1 MPEQTQKLIH
11 FTDNVLKA
19 ASRESEELNR
29 QLENQR
35 NAVLDEA
42 KKTAWENAKAY
53 YNREAAK
60 LRAEAGREVSK
71 HLMEGKR
78 QVYLRRSQVAQE
90 VLAQVRQR
98 VDEFVASPA
107 YSEHL
112 KTLLARAMERLDGV
126 DEIYLRLRPEDLE
139 LGPMLA
145 ESVAPVKVKYEEGR
159 IQIGLSWVS
168 GWTAPLIPSWRSWAA
183 TLRRP
188 SACRCLMT
196 WMRIE
201 RRPQDHGTV

>member
-19 ASRESEELNR
+19 ASKESEELNR
-29 QLENQR
+29 QLEDRRQ
-35 NAVLDEA
+35 AALAEA
-42 KKTAWENAKAY
+42 KKAAWEGAKAY
-53 YNREAAK
+53 YNKEAAK
-60 LRAEAGREVSK
+60 LKAEAGREISK

-107 YSEHL
+107 YPEHL

-126 DEIYLRLRPEDLE
+126 EEIYLRLRQEDLE

-145 ESVAPVKVKYEEGR
+145 ESVSPVKVKYEGGR
-159 IQIGLSWVS
+159 IQVGGLAIRCPELGIRVDCSFDTELEELGGHFAETFGLSLS
-168 GWTAPLIPSWRSWAA
+168 DDLD
-183 TLRRP
+183 
-188 SACRCLMT
+188 
-196 WMRIE
+196 E
-201 RRPQDHGTV
+201 N

>member
-19 ASRESEELNR
+19 ASKESEELER
-29 QLENQR
+29 QLADQR
-35 NAVLDEA
+35 KAALDEA
-42 KKTAWENAKAY
+42 RKAAWENAKAY
-53 YNREAAK
+53 YNKEAAK
-60 LRAEAGREVSK
+60 LKAEAGREVSR

-90 VLAQVRQR
+90 VLAQVRRR
-98 VDEFVASPA
+98 VDEFVVSPA
-107 YSEHL
+107 YPEHL

-126 DEIYLRLRPEDLE
+126 EEIYLRLRQEDLE

-159 IQIGLSWVS
+159 IQVGGLAIRCPELGIRVDCSFDTELEELGGHFAETFGLSLS
-168 GWTAPLIPSWRSWAA
+168 DDLD
-183 TLRRP
+183 
-188 SACRCLMT
+188 
-196 WMRIE
+196 E
-201 RRPQDHGTV
+201 N

>member
-19 ASRESEELNR
+19 ASKESEELER
-29 QLENQR
+29 QLADQR
-35 NAVLDEA
+35 KAALDEA
-42 KKTAWENAKAY
+42 RKAAWENAKAY
-53 YNREAAK
+53 YNKEAAK
-60 LRAEAGREVSK
+60 LKAEAGREVSR

-90 VLAQVRQR
+90 VLAQVRRR

-107 YSEHL
+107 YPEHL

-126 DEIYLRLRPEDLE
+126 EEIYLRLRQEDLE

-145 ESVAPVKVKYEEGR
+145 ESVAPVKVKYVEGR
-159 IQIGLSWVS
+159 IQVGGLAIRCPELGIRVDCSFDTELEELGGHFAETFGLSLS
-168 GWTAPLIPSWRSWAA
+168 DDLD
-183 TLRRP
+183 
-188 SACRCLMT
+188 
-196 WMRIE
+196 E
-201 RRPQDHGTV
+201 N

>member
-126 DEIYLRLRPEDLE
+126 DEIYLRLRPEDLGKMGVVMKRAQYFLTASGKRAE
-139 LGPMLA
+139 GLHFTQESLLGNLIAA
-145 ESVAPVKVKYEEGR
+145 EAPQLPQPEAE
-159 IQIGLSWVS
+159 QLSLFQPAYS
-168 GWTAPLIPSWRSWAA
+168 
-183 TLRRP
+183 
-188 SACRCLMT
+188 
-196 WMRIE
+196 
-201 RRPQDHGTV
+201 

>member
-19 ASRESEELNR
+19 ASKESEELER
-29 QLENQR
+29 QLADQR
-35 NAVLDEA
+35 KAALDEVRKA
-42 KKTAWENAKAY
+42 AWENAKAY
-53 YNREAAK
+53 YNKEAAK
-60 LRAEAGREVSK
+60 LKAEAGREVSR

-90 VLAQVRQR
+90 VLAQVRRR
-98 VDEFVASPA
+98 VDEFVVSPA
-107 YSEHL
+107 YPEHL

-126 DEIYLRLRPEDLE
+126 EEIYLRLRQEDLE

-159 IQIGLSWVS
+159 IQVGGLAIRCPELGIRVDCSFDTELEELGGHFAETFGLSLS
-168 GWTAPLIPSWRSWAA
+168 DDLD
-183 TLRRP
+183 
-188 SACRCLMT
+188 
-196 WMRIE
+196 E
-201 RRPQDHGTV
+201 N

>member
-19 ASRESEELNR
+19 ASKESEELER
-29 QLENQR
+29 QLADQR
-35 NAVLDEA
+35 KAALDEA
-42 KKTAWENAKAY
+42 RKAAWENAKAY
-53 YNREAAK
+53 YNKEAAK
-60 LRAEAGREVSK
+60 LKAEAGREVSR

-90 VLAQVRQR
+90 VLAQVRRR

-107 YSEHL
+107 YPEHL

-126 DEIYLRLRPEDLE
+126 EEIYLRLRQEDLE

-145 ESVAPVKVKYEEGR
+145 ASVAPVKVKYEEGR
-159 IQIGLSWVS
+159 IQVGGLAIRCPELGIRVDCSFDTELEELGGHFAETFGLSLS
-168 GWTAPLIPSWRSWAA
+168 DDLD
-183 TLRRP
+183 
-188 SACRCLMT
+188 
-196 WMRIE
+196 E
-201 RRPQDHGTV
+201 N

>member
-139 LGPMLA
+139 LGPTLA

-159 IQIGLSWVS
+159 IQIGGLAVRCPQLGIRVDCSFDTELEELGGHFAETFGLSLS
-168 GWTAPLIPSWRSWAA
+168 DDLD
-183 TLRRP
+183 
-188 SACRCLMT
+188 
-196 WMRIE
+196 E
-201 RRPQDHGTV
+201 N